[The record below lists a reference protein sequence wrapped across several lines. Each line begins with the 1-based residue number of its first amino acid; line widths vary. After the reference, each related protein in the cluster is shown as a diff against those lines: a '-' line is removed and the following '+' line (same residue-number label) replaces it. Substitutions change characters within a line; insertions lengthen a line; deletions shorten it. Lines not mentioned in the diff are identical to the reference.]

1 MRNLNY
7 PFFIGTINNEEGVY
21 YICDQYGM
29 LFSKEELIEISNGLK
44 KFVKKYGEEIE
55 NINFQRREESKKEY
69 EEWKNKQK
77 EKPKEKP
84 RKNGKIYIM
93 KCDAKYKIGMSTLV
107 ERRLKQLDNRPFP
120 CEIVFKSS
128 DTKYAYEVEQEI
140 HLKLSKRRIKGEWYE
155 IPDNLIESIENDIE
169 DIIKNYNTG
178 IYEPSRLSKLRS
190 EYYES

>member
-1 MRNLNY
+1 MRDLNY
-7 PFFIGTINNEEGVY
+7 PFFIGTIKNEEGVY
-21 YICDQYGM
+21 YICNQYGM

-69 EEWKNKQK
+69 EEWKKNQK